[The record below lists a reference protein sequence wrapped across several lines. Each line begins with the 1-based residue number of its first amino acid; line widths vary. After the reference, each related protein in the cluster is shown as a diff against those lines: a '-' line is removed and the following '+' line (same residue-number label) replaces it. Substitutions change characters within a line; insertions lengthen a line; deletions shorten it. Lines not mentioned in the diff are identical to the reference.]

1 MTLAALLVSVI
12 ASFTDTKAKLVAAEA
27 EVARL
32 TAIVPDPSRSLTVD
46 EALTLIPQLNALV

>member
-12 ASFTDTKAKLVAAEA
+12 ASFTDTKAKLAAAEA

-32 TAIVPDPSRSLTVD
+32 TALLPDPSRSLTAD
-46 EALTLIPQLNALV
+46 EAATLIPELNALV